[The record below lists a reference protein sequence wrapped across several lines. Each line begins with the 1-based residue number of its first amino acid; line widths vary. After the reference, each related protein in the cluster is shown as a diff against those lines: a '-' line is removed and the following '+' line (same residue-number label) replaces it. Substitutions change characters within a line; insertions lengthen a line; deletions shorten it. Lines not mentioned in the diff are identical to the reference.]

1 MTVRAVKFLYKS
13 ATAAGLLSAAAIIAS
28 TVPASAASSYVTLTG
43 DRGTEEFTC
52 TVGTHGINV
61 NPLYHADN
69 GCANR
74 VWLHQNLNGSG
85 WGFCI
90 SGHTDEAIPT
100 KYDNAQQAQVS
111 KNTAKCT

>member
-1 MTVRAVKFLYKS
+1 MTARAIKFLYKS
-13 ATAAGLLSAAAIIAS
+13 ATAASLLSVAAIIAS

-52 TVGTHGINV
+52 KVTTHGINV
-61 NPLYHADN
+61 GPLYHANN
-69 GCANR
+69 GCGNR

-90 SGHTDEAIPT
+90 SGHSDVSIPT
-100 KYDNAQQAQVS
+100 KYETAQQAQVS
-111 KNTAKCT
+111 SNKAKC